1 MPPAFGGFR
10 VHILVFPGSHV
21 GGVARMCQ
29 RIANTHHL
37 QAIAVRIK
45 RHVQAIN
52 TVHSKILGSA

>member
-1 MPPAFGGFR
+1 
-10 VHILVFPGSHV
+10 
-21 GGVARMCQ
+21 MCQ

-52 TVHSKILGSA
+52 AVHSKILGSA